1 MERVGIH
8 LNSRPSRELAS
19 PYLAGKVYPRD
30 HHRNPPY
37 PKSRPPRGAAV
48 GAGNRKGGKEATSFG
63 VAKKMRGGGA
73 TAILA
78 PHGSLIL
85 LSLNADGCIVTHVSN
100 QMIRLHPSLPNT
112 IDLYIQLVARCVHYS
127 FYSSQLHCVECP

>member
-19 PYLAGKVYPRD
+19 PYLASKVYPRD

-48 GAGNRKGGKEATSFG
+48 GAGNRKGGKEATSFW
-63 VAKKMRGGGA
+63 VAKKRGEKVH
-73 TAILA
+73 AILA
-78 PHGSLIL
+78 QTFTEPQCQRMYSNACPYPNDTSTPEPAKHYRLIHSDRSQVRAL
-85 LSLNADGCIVTHVSN
+85 LFFVFIATALRRMFD
-100 QMIRLHPSLPNT
+100 
-112 IDLYIQLVARCVHYS
+112 
-127 FYSSQLHCVECP
+127 